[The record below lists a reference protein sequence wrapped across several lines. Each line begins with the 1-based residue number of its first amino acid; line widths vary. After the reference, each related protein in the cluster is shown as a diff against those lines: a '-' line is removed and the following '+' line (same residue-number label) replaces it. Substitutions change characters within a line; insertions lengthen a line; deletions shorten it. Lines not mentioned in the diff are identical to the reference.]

1 GDVRRGAAADQAVAH
16 HRVAARSR
24 GGLRRS
30 LVRRAR
36 VHLRAAA
43 APVRSR
49 PHRTRRHDRDVGS
62 GVGRTRTRSSRRG
75 AARLVSRERRA
86 AGVDPVGP
94 ASVSVRVPH
103 DGAVAG
109 TGTRRDHGV
118 HAAAGR
124 RRHRTDDDGHAPVA
138 GTGGGLRAPREGRP
152 GAQQPARHPPAR
164 SMDGHLHRA
173 ARRRHHVACVVPRR
187 SGRRG
192 PAGARRRDG
201 APYSGRRRLAAASR
215 VAAAGDRRLDGV
227 RVLGARPPARR
238 DCAGP
243 RVTLTYVTVT
253 HGNVAMEN
261 PFVYGEVIPASAF
274 VDREDELD
282 RLTNDLLAGQKVFL
296 ISPRRYGKSS
306 LVRQALSA
314 AVRRRAV
321 AVDVTVSSYSS
332 YVGFLEG
339 YARALLVA
347 EARPDSL
354 RRWIR
359 DLLGPLRPELRIDP
373 GSRPSISFPTV
384 RTARDASRLAEAIF
398 ALPARIAELRR
409 KRLVVALDEFQA
421 INGFDGHDVEHALR
435 AAIQHQRQV
444 GYVFSGSEPSL
455 MERMLAR
462 SRPFYKAGPVMRLQK
477 IPADRFASFV
487 NERFTRTGFKPDAGL
502 GAAI

>member
-1 GDVRRGAAADQAVAH
+1 
-16 HRVAARSR
+16 
-24 GGLRRS
+24 
-30 LVRRAR
+30 
-36 VHLRAAA
+36 
-43 APVRSR
+43 
-49 PHRTRRHDRDVGS
+49 
-62 GVGRTRTRSSRRG
+62 
-75 AARLVSRERRA
+75 
-86 AGVDPVGP
+86 
-94 ASVSVRVPH
+94 
-103 DGAVAG
+103 
-109 TGTRRDHGV
+109 
-118 HAAAGR
+118 
-124 RRHRTDDDGHAPVA
+124 
-138 GTGGGLRAPREGRP
+138 
-152 GAQQPARHPPAR
+152 
-164 SMDGHLHRA
+164 
-173 ARRRHHVACVVPRR
+173 
-187 SGRRG
+187 
-192 PAGARRRDG
+192 
-201 APYSGRRRLAAASR
+201 
-215 VAAAGDRRLDGV
+215 
-227 RVLGARPPARR
+227 
-238 DCAGP
+238 
-243 RVTLTYVTVT
+243 
-253 HGNVAMEN
+253 MEN

-354 RRWIR
+354 RGWIR

-384 RTARDASRLAEAIF
+384 RTARDAARLAEAIF

-502 GAAI
+502 GAAIVELAGNLPYDVQRLAHEVWDDGRAAGRRMVGVEDLHATLRRLLNEHDAIFEAAWQRLTLPQRAALRAVVLEDGRELLSGDVRARHRLSGPSSVQTSLAALVRDDFVAREHARYVVVDSLLREWVARRTY